1 MNGLAFTKM
10 QALGNDFIVI
20 DATTSPVDPDPTT
33 VRHIADRRFGV
44 GCDQVLLLEPGR
56 DGCDFG
62 YRIFNADGGEVEHC
76 GNGVRCVA
84 RRVRDLDLSAADRVT
99 FAVGSRRIETRL
111 LADGNVAV
119 DMGAPAF
126 NPAALPFQA
135 EREQERY
142 RLTADD
148 TDVDIGAVSM
158 GNPHAVIAVEDVA
171 AAPVTT
177 LGPRLETHAAFPQRV
192 NVGFMAVHDRGHIS
206 LRVWERG
213 AGETPAC
220 GTGACAAVAV
230 GQRWGLLDPGVRVTL
245 TGGDLVIDWAGGDN
259 PLWMTGP
266 ATTVFHGYLPGE
278 P

>member
-20 DATTSPVDPDPTT
+20 DATATPVDLDQAT
-33 VRHIADRRFGV
+33 VRHLADRRLGV
-44 GCDQVLLLEPGR
+44 GCDQVLVLEPGR

-84 RRVRDLDLSAADRVT
+84 RRVRDLGLSPDERVT
-99 FAVGSRRIETRL
+99 FAVGSRQIETRL
-111 LADGNVAV
+111 LANGNVAV
-119 DMGAPAF
+119 DMGVPAF
-126 NPAALPFQA
+126 DPAALPFQA
-135 EREQERY
+135 EHEQDRY
-142 RLTADD
+142 PLTAGD
-148 TDVDIGAVSM
+148 TEVEIGAVSM
-158 GNPHAVIAVEDVA
+158 GNPHAVIAVADVA
-171 AAPVTT
+171 DAPVTT
-177 LGPRLETHAAFPQRV
+177 LGPLIETHAAFPQRV

-220 GTGACAAVAV
+220 GTGACAAVAA
-230 GQRWGLLDPGVRVTL
+230 GRRWGLLDPAVRVTL

-259 PLWMTGP
+259 PLWMTGR

>member
-20 DATTSPVDPDPTT
+20 DATATPVDLDQAT
-33 VRHIADRRFGV
+33 VRHLADRRLGV
-44 GCDQVLLLEPGR
+44 GCDQVLVLESGR

-84 RRVRDLDLSAADRVT
+84 RRVRDLGLSPDERVT
-99 FAVGSRRIETRL
+99 FAVGSRQIETRL
-111 LADGNVAV
+111 LANGNVAV
-119 DMGAPAF
+119 DMGVPAF
-126 NPAALPFQA
+126 DPAALPFQA
-135 EREQERY
+135 EHEQDRY
-142 RLTADD
+142 PLTAGD
-148 TDVDIGAVSM
+148 TEVEIGAVSM
-158 GNPHAVIAVEDVA
+158 GNPHAVIAVADVA
-171 AAPVTT
+171 DAPVTT
-177 LGPRLETHAAFPQRV
+177 LGLRIETHAAFPQRV

-220 GTGACAAVAV
+220 GTGACAAVAA
-230 GQRWGLLDPGVRVTL
+230 GRRWGLLDPAVRVTL